1 MSAEEST
8 GMNPKKKL
16 EVEICAPLIHKL
28 CDKYNKSHPNIS
40 EDDSNEIKLII
51 DIGAGLGYLSRI
63 LARKYG
69 YKVIGLENRE
79 DVVSKSNKNNEKNI
93 KFVKEGSFHSYCLN
107 LTSETTCNDI
117 EEIIKSE
124 FGKIIPYI
132 IIGLHCC
139 GDLSVYIINLFFHQ
153 VDNNCKGFFFLGC
166 CYNLLNN
173 FPLSIKY
180 KNISLNYHQKNIA
193 CQLLLNSS
201 AITPEEKILSIKTLY
216 YRSLFQIHLKSIN
229 HLAYQYPQNFKIS
242 KIKPEYTDSFLH
254 YFKFCVN
261 KLKIDCPSDDYI
273 NNLESQYK
281 FKDFVIYYSLRNSL
295 TDVFESII
303 IIDRIEYIKS
313 VTNNVEYIP
322 IFPINISPRNIAI
335 MTTL

>member
-153 VDNNCKGFFFLGC
+153 VDNNCKGFFFLGW